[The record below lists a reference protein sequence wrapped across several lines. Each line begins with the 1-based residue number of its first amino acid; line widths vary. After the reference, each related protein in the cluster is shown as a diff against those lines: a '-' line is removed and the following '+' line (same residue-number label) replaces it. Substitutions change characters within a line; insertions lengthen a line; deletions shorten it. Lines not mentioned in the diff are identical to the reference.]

1 MEFNNSVIQNQST
14 PVSNALPTVT
24 YASAS
29 SSQGSCVSMDVEEVS
44 QHELEKQQIQRKE
57 EIRREIIA
65 GEMARRRELEE
76 EVRRETAFEKSFGIP
91 TQRPEGISF
100 QPPVSTFFNP
110 IMNIPHPHVAKPDVV
125 PHEAKRKAVTPLLI
139 DDIEKHSSFSF
150 QMIQPS
156 DAYWSCSLCQITTT
170 SERNLEDHRQG
181 KKHKAKEAS
190 MSTPKIGLDGR
201 SKNQILQPC
210 LTLTDT
216 CILKSAKEDQVA
228 LESQDLGG
236 LDNKNETATE
246 QKAGKT
252 KALTPKKKF
261 KFWCAFCDF
270 KAYSETDMENHKTG
284 EMHLAKMKE
293 FSKNNGYHVEW

>member
-1 MEFNNSVIQNQST
+1 
-14 PVSNALPTVT
+14 
-24 YASAS
+24 
-29 SSQGSCVSMDVEEVS
+29 MDVEEVS

-110 IMNIPHPHVAKPDVV
+110 IMNIPHPHVVRKWNHLINILGLIHFILMFHTLNLAHVV